1 MDQLSTL
8 SLFIATAD
16 TLSFTRA
23 AQIVGCSPTAASRA
37 IAWLEA
43 SLGTAL
49 LRRSTRQVALTEAG
63 AAYRD
68 RIRPLL
74 EELRDAGASAAS
86 TAAEPNGA
94 LHITTPT
101 VFGRLHVLPV
111 LGGLLA
117 RHPGLSA
124 RMLLIDRNVRLIEE
138 GIDVAVRI
146 GPLADST
153 LTATRISEVRPAI
166 VASPAYLARHNA
178 PRTVADLATHDLIVT
193 TGPRQA
199 TQWTFNRKSVANH
212 PRLAVTTVEA
222 AVAAAEA
229 GIGLASLLSYQVSAS
244 LAGGSLVEVLAD
256 LKRPALP
263 VSLVFDGRRTASP
276 ARALFTAAM
285 KSATP
290 RSL

>member
-8 SLFIATAD
+8 ALFIATAD

-23 AQIVGCSPTAASRA
+23 AQIVGCSPTTASRA
-37 IAWLEA
+37 IAGLEA
-43 SLGTAL
+43 GLGTVL

-74 EELRDAGASAAS
+74 EELRDAGTFAAS
-86 TAAEPNGA
+86 SAAEPTGA
-94 LHITTPT
+94 LHITAPT

-111 LGGLLA
+111 LADLLA
-117 RHPGLSA
+117 RHAGLSA

-153 LTATRISEVRPAI
+153 LTATGISEVRPAI
-166 VASPAYLARHNA
+166 VASPAYLVRRGR
-178 PRTVADLATHDLIVT
+178 PRTVADLAAHDLIVT
-193 TGPRQA
+193 AGPRQA
-199 TQWTFNRKSVANH
+199 VQWTFNRRSVASH
-212 PRLAVTTVEA
+212 PRLTVTTVEA
-222 AVAAAEA
+222 AVAAAEQ
-229 GIGLASLLSYQVSAS
+229 GLGLASLLSYQVSAP
-244 LAGGSLVEVLAD
+244 LAQGSLVEVLSD
-256 LKRPALP
+256 RKRPTLP

-276 ARALFTAAM
+276 ARAVFIAAIKAATA
-285 KSATP
+285 